1 MSDIDLGWLFGKT
14 GHHFGGGIKGQW
26 EKLINPSTD
35 EDRALHARISESLS
49 KWI

>member
-1 MSDIDLGWLFGKT
+1 MSDIDIGWLFGRI
-14 GHHFGGGIKGQW
+14 GHHFGGGNHQEQW

-49 KWI
+49 K